1 MKFFKKKDE
10 RPFLWM
16 FGTCVMVVVLI
27 GLFVLFA
34 LLIVWL
40 LSWSRADQLGLL
52 SLILICIVVYF
63 LCTPLPPIQALS
75 RPVKKF
81 RTIIEVKVIEAN
93 NNLSNQDL
101 AYIAQEVNRQLVEA
115 QERLDLFLR
124 YAHLTLGPYVSSED
138 LLRLDDY
145 IESYALQGCLS
156 NECVRIWPQNLSNVD
171 LFHFGW
177 NMAHYF
183 NREKQEVAPWL
194 QSVFGPLKK
203 LVCNS
208 ITRKLCSSRAGHKKI
223 PIVTD
228 IAQYMVERE
237 RG

>member
-145 IESYALQGCLS
+145 IDSYALQGCLS
-156 NECVRIWPQNLSNVD
+156 TECVPINPKKLKPVD

-183 NREKQEVAPWL
+183 DRPKHEVVPWL
-194 QSVFGPLKK
+194 QSVFTPHRRLEPSYVKGK
-203 LVCNS
+203 LYSPHIQHV
-208 ITRKLCSSRAGHKKI
+208 TI
-223 PIVTD
+223 PNVKD
-228 IAQYMVERE
+228 IAQYMAERE